1 MKFVNFLLR
10 LLTPIQKLMQKLG
23 RSEPKMDRGAVDFAI
38 SLLKVGDI
46 LVTHEDQRLTSLF
59 IKGEYDHAAIL
70 SPAGIIEAVGDDY
83 VNGKNIGGVRKTDLE
98 EFLFLMDKVAIIRP
112 ITTTPEQN
120 YMAGT
125 NAISYVGKGYD
136 YEFKIDKSKIYCS
149 ELVYLSYKEFGIFN
163 DLKHSK
169 ILPQHFRDLC
179 DDVKFKLIFE
189 FK

>member
-1 MKFVNFLLR
+1 MIEFLLR
-10 LLTPIQKLMQKLG
+10 LFTPIQKLMQKLG
-23 RSEPKMDRGAVDFAI
+23 RSEPKMNRGSVDLAM
-38 SLLKVGDI
+38 SLIKVGDI
-46 LVTHEDQRLTSLF
+46 LVTHEDQRLTSIF

-70 SPAGIIEAVGDDY
+70 SPAGIIEAVGDDFEKG
-83 VNGKNIGGVRKTDLE
+83 VNIGGVRSVDLQ

-112 ITTTPEQN
+112 LKLGAEAN
-120 YMAGT
+120 YLAGV
-125 NAISYVGKGYD
+125 NAISYKGKGYD
-136 YEFKIDKSKIYCS
+136 YEFKIDKDKIYCS

-179 DDVKFKLIFE
+179 DDVNFKLIFE